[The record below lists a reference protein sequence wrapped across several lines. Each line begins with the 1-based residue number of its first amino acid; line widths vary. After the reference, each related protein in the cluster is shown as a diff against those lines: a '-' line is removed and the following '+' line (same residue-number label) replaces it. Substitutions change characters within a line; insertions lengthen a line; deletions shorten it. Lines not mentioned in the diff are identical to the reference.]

1 MKVVLLKKVP
11 GLGNSDDIKDVAEGY
26 ARNFLFPKHLAV
38 QASDKAVAEINA
50 RHRRL
55 AKEAEHDLKNVQ
67 HLAERVD
74 GAEVELKEKTNNDG
88 VLYAAVT
95 AIKIATQLRTM
106 GFAVTPEHVVLKKP
120 LKEIGT
126 TPVKLRFG
134 HGLEAEISVHIVSL

>member
-11 GLGNSDDIKDVAEGY
+11 GLGNSDEIKDVAEGY

-38 QASDKAVAEINA
+38 QASDKAVAEIDA

-55 AKEAEHDLKNVQ
+55 AKEVEQDLKNAQ

-74 GAEVELKEKTNNDG
+74 GAEVELKEKANEAG

-95 AIKIATQLRTM
+95 VAKIAAQLRMM
-106 GFAVTPEHVVLKKP
+106 GFAVSPEHIVLKKP
-120 LKEIGT
+120 LKEVGT
-126 TPVKLRFG
+126 ASVKLRFG